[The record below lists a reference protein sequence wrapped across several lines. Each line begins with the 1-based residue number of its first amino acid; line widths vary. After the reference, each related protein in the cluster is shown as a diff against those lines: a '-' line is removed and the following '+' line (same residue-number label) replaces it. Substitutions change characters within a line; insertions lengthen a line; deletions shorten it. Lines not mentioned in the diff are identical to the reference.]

1 MLWSGVVV
9 WVDRGMDVVVGVV
22 VWVDRGMDVVVR
34 GGGMGR

>member
-22 VWVDRGMDVVVR
+22 VWIDRGMDVVVR
-34 GGGMGR
+34 GGGVGR